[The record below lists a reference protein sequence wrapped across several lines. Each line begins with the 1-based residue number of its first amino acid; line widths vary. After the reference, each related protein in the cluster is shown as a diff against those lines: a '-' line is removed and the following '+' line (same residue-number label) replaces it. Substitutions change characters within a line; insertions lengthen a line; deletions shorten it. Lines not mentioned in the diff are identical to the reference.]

1 MKKQILTYLIV
12 SALLTTLPL
21 IPALAARGKETEPPD
36 MPEFVEFTMEA
47 SGTEAAAPQAAQP
60 TEAPAGT
67 AFYPVLDTE
76 TGEVLEI
83 SVRDYVIGAVCAEMP
98 AVFEAEAL
106 KAQAVAAHTYAHR
119 LALLAESRTDES
131 LKGAYFSDDSS
142 KYQAFYT
149 DAEIREAYGKHYDVY
164 YAKVSAAVDAVLG
177 EILVYEDAPII
188 AAFHA
193 MSSGKTESAAHVW
206 GSQVDY
212 LVPVDSSSDVNAP
225 LYEQTAVFS
234 AEEVRRILS
243 DARDGLSLGAD
254 AAAWFTDPEVTGSG
268 TVTQIRTGNCIFT
281 GQEIRS
287 LFSLRSAAFSV
298 AYADGAFTF
307 TTKGYGHNVGMSQYG
322 ANGMAQVGA
331 DYREILAYYYP
342 GTELEVVSEE

>member
-1 MKKQILTYLIV
+1 MKKHILTYLIIT
-12 SALLTTLPL
+12 ALLTTLPL
-21 IPALAARGKETEPPD
+21 IPALAARGKETDKPD
-36 MPEFVEFTMEA
+36 MPEFVEYTMETA
-47 SGTEAAAPQAAQP
+47 ETGETATIPTESSESAAQL
-60 TEAPAGT
+60 GT
-67 AFYPVLDTE
+67 YPVLDTE

-98 AVFEAEAL
+98 AAFETEAL

-119 LALLAESRTDES
+119 LSLLAQNRTDES

-149 DAEIREAYGKHYDVY
+149 DAEIREAYGKHYEAY

-206 GSQVDY
+206 GAQVDY

-225 LYEQTAVFS
+225 LYEQTAVFPS
-234 AEEVRRILS
+234 DEVRRILG
-243 DARDGLSLGAD
+243 DARDGLALGED
-254 AAAWFTDPEVTGSG
+254 AEQWFTEPEVTESG

-287 LFSLRSAAFSV
+287 LFSLRSAAFTV
-298 AYADGAFTF
+298 EYADGSFTF

-322 ANGMAQVGA
+322 ANAMAQVGK

-342 GTELEVVSEE
+342 GTELEDVAE